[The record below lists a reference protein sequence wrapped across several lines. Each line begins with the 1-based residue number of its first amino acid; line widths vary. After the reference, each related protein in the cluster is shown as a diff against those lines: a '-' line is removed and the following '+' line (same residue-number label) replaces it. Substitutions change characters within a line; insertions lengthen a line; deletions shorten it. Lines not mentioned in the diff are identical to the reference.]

1 MQVELLQHR
10 GPNNKDF
17 YINKN
22 IGLGHTRLSILD
34 LSQKRKTTYA
44 FSV

>member
-22 IGLGHTRLSILD
+22 IGLGTYSIINFR
-34 LSQKRKTTYA
+34 S
-44 FSV
+44 F